1 MQSPIFHSISV
12 QSTRTKNVTV
22 FDVPW
27 WYPMIPVVF
36 IATKTVPTKVSTT
49 LGSNNPTEVVVFI
62 NTKVVVTIV
71 VDVDYIQRGTADD
84 TLEIFETLK

>member
-1 MQSPIFHSISV
+1 
-12 QSTRTKNVTV
+12 
-22 FDVPW
+22 
-27 WYPMIPVVF
+27 MIPVVF